1 MLTKLW
7 TNSINAIQNDNGTA
21 FFLQIV
27 NVYFPFSVVC
37 VRFSSLNFD
46 CARFKWLILLFD
58 VFLHQLIWQL
68 SHFIGRSFLSAYFN
82 RKISMQ
88 FFFAQQVIVQVFVF
102 ILFACGCQLW
112 MLFVSFWVRG
122 IKPRTIYSFYFK
134 SINFQIDCSDWRFCL
149 SFTFRFARL
158 NILERKNWGN
168 LNVCIEFFDRVNKHF
183 SRGFCIGNISV
194 VLCVCVF
201 HARIIPKRL
210 EFGKSWCSSFF
221 RGIETIESNVYFWN
235 HIIHS
240 SIGSMSNLIELLT
253 WKLMQVSISV
263 PTLSDF

>member
-27 NVYFPFSVVC
+27 NVYFPFSVIC

-46 CARFKWLILLFD
+46 CARFKWLILLFG
-58 VFLHQLIWQL
+58 VFLHRLIWQL
-68 SHFIGRSFLSAYFN
+68 SHFIGRSFLSACFN

-88 FFFAQQVIVQVFVF
+88 FFFAQQVIIQVFVF

-112 MLFVSFWVRG
+112 MLFVSFWVG
-122 IKPRTIYSFYFK
+122 GKKPRTIYSFYFK

-168 LNVCIEFFDRVNKHF
+168 LNVCIQFFDRVNKHF

-194 VLCVCVF
+194 VLYVCLCVCF
-201 HARIIPKRL
+201 SCKNYSQAIRIWRKLVLIFFQRDRDDWVKRL
-210 EFGKSWCSSFF
+210 FLESHHSLFRWIDVEFDW
-221 RGIETIESNVYFWN
+221 IT
-235 HIIHS
+235 
-240 SIGSMSNLIELLT
+240 NLKIDAGL
-253 WKLMQVSISV
+253 
-263 PTLSDF
+263 D